1 MTFESK
7 HQRDHKAVVR
17 EEFTHQAKA
26 YATASAIT
34 NEDRLSRLVTAI
46 SPGSNDRALEVATG
60 PGYVAMALAARCGE
74 VIGLVAWSGF
84 AGASFSF
91 TCGLPTRYTS
101 SAGVERSFCS
111 RCGTQLTYR
120 RLEAPDAVDVT
131 MGSMDDP
138 EALAPQ
144 DHTWVASR
152 LSWIALSDGLPTYDR
167 NRTS

>member
-1 MTFESK
+1 MDRPQPRRGHRREIKITVDQEAGSSTVEGGCLCG
-7 HQRDHKAVVR
+7 AVR
-17 EEFTHQAKA
+17 
-26 YATASAIT
+26 Y
-34 NEDRLSRLVTAI
+34 R
-46 SPGSNDRALEVATG
+46 ATG
-60 PGYVAMALAARCGE
+60 PPSGITSAIVRRVGVQVAHPLLPGA
-74 VIGLVAWSGF
+74 GF
-84 AGASFSF
+84 AATSFSF
-91 TCGLPTRYTS
+91 TCGRPARYTS

-120 RLEAPDAVDVT
+120 RLEVPDAVDVT

-152 LSWIALSDGLPTYDR
+152 LSWIALSDGLPTYGG